1 MNEYEYHSASQT
13 WSNTNTNII
22 RLPRNDWIQ
31 IRILFSSPEITES
44 RIQISFGFPIM
55 TKYEYHSASQK
66 WSNTK
71 YANTNFSQH
80 FTFYNINASK
90 NTSLSSLLVD
100 CSLELEKELQK
111 SNFLRHSPIRCCL
124 DTWTGLYRLLLSD
137 FSLLVRRNVR
147 FTANNWQEFGSSDN
161 PPVGTCSL
169 VAGTNEL
176 AMLTNVRNY

>member
-1 MNEYEYHSASQT
+1 MNEYEYYSASQK
-13 WSNTNTNII
+13 WPNTNTNLIQF
-22 RLPRNDWIQ
+22 PRNHW
-31 IRILFSSPEITES
+31 
-44 RIQISFGFPIM
+44 IQISFGFPIM

-66 WSNTK
+66 WSNIIYVNK
-71 YANTNFSQH
+71 NFSQH

-111 SNFLRHSPIRCCL
+111 SNFLQHSAIRCCL

-137 FSLLVRRNVR
+137 SSLLVRRNVR

-161 PPVGTCSL
+161 PPVGNCSL
-169 VAGTNEL
+169 VAGTKEL

>member
-1 MNEYEYHSASQT
+1 MKKGVIL
-13 WSNTNTNII
+13 TNIT
-22 RLPRNDWIQ
+22 
-31 IRILFSSPEITES
+31 FSL
-44 RIQISFGFPIM
+44 Q
-55 TKYEYHSASQK
+55 
-66 WSNTK
+66 
-71 YANTNFSQH
+71 NFVFISQH
-80 FTFYNINASK
+80 FIFYNINASQ
-90 NTSLSSLLVD
+90 NTSSSSLFLD
-100 CSLELEKELQK
+100 CSLELEYDEKELQK

-137 FSLLVRRNVR
+137 SSLLVRRNVR